1 MQRLKVHIRYL
12 IIIVL
17 IFTLISLVNY
27 MIDKNELPSL
37 GLILNYLGWS
47 SFYTIPLYAANGFIY
62 HLLDERIP
70 ESDWRSY
77 VKKFLL
83 GGIFSCVIS
92 VLVGTLL
99 IFLNLIIEGNSTQE
113 ALNRIFSPKS
123 WEQMKTLIWISISIA
138 FTIYLIR
145 FIIGYQAGKLQEQ
158 KERIVKITT
167 EHESLKSQIG
177 PHFLFNSL
185 NVLNG
190 LIEENPKK
198 AQEFVSE
205 LSSIYRYVLEQ
216 KDKSLVSL
224 EEELNFS
231 QNYMNLVQKRFED
244 GLEFEIQGNAN
255 PDLKIVPL
263 SLQIL
268 LENSIK
274 HNRISSDEPLKII
287 VKLRENSLE
296 ITNNLLPKNKKTES
310 TGKGLNNIISRY
322 AAYTN
327 RKVEI
332 SKTETDFSVIIP
344 LLSEKLIAIEMEKNY
359 TEEEIL
365 IAKKRVEEIKSFYWN
380 LISYGVVN
388 AFLLFIDLSDNG
400 SWDWS
405 FWPMLGWGIG
415 IIFHGIE
422 VFGFF
427 NSHNWKERMIQKE
440 LERRKRER
448 EVFTENNKYGPR

>member
-1 MQRLKVHIRYL
+1 
-12 IIIVL
+12 
-17 IFTLISLVNY
+17 
-27 MIDKNELPSL
+27 
-37 GLILNYLGWS
+37 
-47 SFYTIPLYAANGFIY
+47 
-62 HLLDERIP
+62 
-70 ESDWRSY
+70 
-77 VKKFLL
+77 
-83 GGIFSCVIS
+83 
-92 VLVGTLL
+92 
-99 IFLNLIIEGNSTQE
+99 
-113 ALNRIFSPKS
+113 
-123 WEQMKTLIWISISIA
+123 
-138 FTIYLIR
+138 
-145 FIIGYQAGKLQEQ
+145 
-158 KERIVKITT
+158 
-167 EHESLKSQIG
+167 
-177 PHFLFNSL
+177 
-185 NVLNG
+185 
-190 LIEENPKK
+190 
-198 AQEFVSE
+198 
-205 LSSIYRYVLEQ
+205 
-216 KDKSLVSL
+216 
-224 EEELNFS
+224 
-231 QNYMNLVQKRFED
+231 
-244 GLEFEIQGNAN
+244 QGNAN

-405 FWPMLGWGIG
+405 FWPMLG
-415 IIFHGIE
+415 
-422 VFGFF
+422 
-427 NSHNWKERMIQKE
+427 
-440 LERRKRER
+440 
-448 EVFTENNKYGPR
+448 